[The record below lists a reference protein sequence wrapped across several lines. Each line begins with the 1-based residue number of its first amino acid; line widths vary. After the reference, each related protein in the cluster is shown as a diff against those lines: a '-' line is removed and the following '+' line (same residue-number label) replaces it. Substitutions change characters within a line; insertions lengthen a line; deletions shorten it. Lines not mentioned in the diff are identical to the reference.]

1 MILPIEKGT
10 DLKESV
16 KSFSV
21 PFTFNYLTMVIA
33 EDITSNPVAAN
44 IKDYVRFFPLYS
56 CLGFLYI
63 PNKFRASGFANVK
76 RRLISPDSDF
86 LASFTGSTFVSL
98 IVLKTVRVTEK
109 RCIFVGSSMGFLM
122 RQGRVVLTACLVSGA
137 SLKEAHLII
146 GNV

>member
-1 MILPIEKGT
+1 
-10 DLKESV
+10 
-16 KSFSV
+16 
-21 PFTFNYLTMVIA
+21 MVMA

-44 IKDYVRFFPLYS
+44 IKDYVRFFPLTPAWFS
-56 CLGFLYI
+56 YI

-86 LASFTGSTFVSL
+86 LAGFTGSTFVSL

-137 SLKEAHLII
+137 SLKEAHLSI